1 MNKIIIGDDTATD
14 AEVEFK
20 RLYWHSRRGML
31 ELDLLL
37 IPFLEQV
44 YRTLPPEDQA
54 RYRALLDC
62 EDTEMYTWFM
72 QRERPQDPELARIV
86 DMILQRVQPD

>member
-1 MNKIIIGDDTATD
+1 MNKIIIGEDGATE

-37 IPFLEQV
+37 VPFLEQV
-44 YRTLPPEDQA
+44 YRTLPADDQA

-62 EDTEMYTWFM
+62 EDTEMYAWFM
-72 QRERPQDPELARIV
+72 QRERPQDPEIARIV